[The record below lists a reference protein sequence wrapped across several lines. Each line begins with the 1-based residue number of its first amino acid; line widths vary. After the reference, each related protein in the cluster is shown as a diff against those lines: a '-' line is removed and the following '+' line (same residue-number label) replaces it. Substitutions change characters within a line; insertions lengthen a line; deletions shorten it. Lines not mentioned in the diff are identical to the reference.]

1 MRKLGLRTRVTLL
14 FAGGAAVLT
23 ATLAITTYEL
33 VRHNLLQ
40 ERQRSAVRAAY
51 FDAAVVQGGISSE
64 DADVVAA
71 LRTLDTGQARRPL
84 VRRDGIWYARSAD
97 DNLTGAVPT
106 ALVAAVEGGQAAVQ
120 RVVVGGRPLL
130 VVGLPLTVKGA
141 SFYEVQDLSEARA
154 TLRTV
159 GTALAGVTL
168 VGTALAALLSWS
180 MSRRALL
187 PLRTVSAAA
196 EMVSAGDY
204 TTRIEEVP
212 DPDLRELTRSFNGM
226 VDEVRMR
233 VERERRFAAHVSHEL
248 RSPLQTLE
256 ASTRVLQ
263 NKRGTLEPRAAAALD
278 LLAAEIARFSDLVQ
292 SLLELARSEQPLRLA
307 DVDVCEVFRRAAE
320 RHRLPPGSVR
330 IDPSPLVWTT
340 DEQRLERV
348 LDNLLDNARQHG
360 GGVTEVTVTVHEQ
373 VLVIDV
379 DDAGP
384 GVPLDERLLVFDRF
398 ARGRSAYA
406 RGGSSGSGLGL
417 AIVAE
422 HVAALD
428 GCVEV
433 LDRPGGGGRFR
444 LHLTAPSARPRA

>member
-14 FAGGAAVLT
+14 FAGGAALLT
-23 ATLAITTYEL
+23 ATLAMTTYEL

-51 FDAAVVQGGISSE
+51 FDAAIVQGGISSE

-84 VRRDGIWYARSAD
+84 VRRDGTWYARNAD

-106 ALVAAVEGGQAAVQ
+106 ALVTAVEDGQAAVQ
-120 RVVVGGRPLL
+120 RVVVDGRPLL
-130 VVGLPLTVKGA
+130 VVGLPLAVKGSA
-141 SFYEVQDLSEARA
+141 FYEVQDLSEART

-159 GTALAGVTL
+159 GTALTVVTL

-180 MSRRALL
+180 VSRRALL
-187 PLRTVSAAA
+187 PLRTVSLAA
-196 EMVSAGDY
+196 ESVSAGDY
-204 TTRIEEVP
+204 TTRIPEIP

-256 ASTRVLQ
+256 ASARVLH
-263 NKRGTLEPRAAAALD
+263 NTRGTLEPRAAAALD

-292 SLLELARSEQPLRLA
+292 SLLELARSDRPLRLA
-307 DVDVCEVFRRAAE
+307 EVDVCELLRRTAD
-320 RHRLPPGSVR
+320 RHHLPPDTVKV
-330 IDPSPLVWTT
+330 DPVPLVWTT

-360 GGVTEVTVTVHEQ
+360 GGVTEVMVGVREQ
-373 VLVIDV
+373 VLVVDV

-384 GVPLDERLLVFDRF
+384 GVPMDERLLIFDRF

-428 GCVEV
+428 GWVEV

-444 LHLTAPSARPRA
+444 LHLTENSARPRA